1 MKKIVL
7 LVIAIV
13 SVLQA
18 SAQEVASLQNHS
30 VAISV
35 DSLTLRLNKL
45 QHDYDFMYCDYS
57 LQKVMIDLKEL
68 SQSID
73 ITSNRVIINV
83 YHSRYDRSLY
93 NAYLDHY
100 DVSCSEFDSLKET
113 VETVRSFVLTKIA
126 ASDFT
131 ELELN
136 VLKSRL
142 DTISK
147 SVSTVEVS
155 LRYYNVTIQAYKS
168 KI

>member
-57 LQKVMIDLKEL
+57 LQ
-68 SQSID
+68 
-73 ITSNRVIINV
+73 R
-83 YHSRYDRSLY
+83 
-93 NAYLDHY
+93 
-100 DVSCSEFDSLKET
+100 
-113 VETVRSFVLTKIA
+113 
-126 ASDFT
+126 
-131 ELELN
+131 
-136 VLKSRL
+136 
-142 DTISK
+142 
-147 SVSTVEVS
+147 
-155 LRYYNVTIQAYKS
+155 
-168 KI
+168 